1 MNDSFEHPAPNKMVP
16 ILIGALAI
24 TATTVIP
31 FLNLINVCCCAGVM
45 GGAVLGVW
53 FYKKNFPPDMPFTI
67 GNGALIGT
75 LSGLIAGAL
84 YSIVAALSLG
94 MFSGGFS
101 DSFERQ
107 MEESFSQME
116 KMGQNTANMEQARQ
130 FIDALTAT
138 PFLFFLIILVSS
150 TILFTGFGALGG
162 VIGGKIFKTPVA
174 QFPTQL
180 PPDSPIS

>member
-1 MNDSFEHPAPNKMVP
+1 MNDTFEVTVPSKMVP
-16 ILIGALAI
+16 VLIGALAI

-53 FYKKNFPPDMPFTI
+53 FHKKNFPAGMPFTI
-67 GNGALIGT
+67 GNGAVIGT
-75 LSGLIAGAL
+75 LSGLIAGVL
-84 YSIVAALSLG
+84 YSIVAALSMG
-94 MFSGGFS
+94 MFSSSFS
-101 DSFERQ
+101 ENFNVQ

-116 KMGQNTANMEQARQ
+116 NMGQDPAGMDQARQ
-130 FIDALTAT
+130 IIDTLTAT

-162 VIGGKIFKTPVA
+162 VIGGKIFKTTVTE
-174 QFPTQL
+174 FPTQT